1 MTDMIPAQNHRHF
14 YLIEGELADCLGYFF
29 SLSRALKK
37 PLLVAS
43 DTRIFETCS
52 GDANKQRQDITVIPN
67 SKLKQQLG
75 QSHEAVFM
83 DIEQGLSANAISLI
97 AGTIK
102 GGGLF
107 VLSLRHLSRWLAQ
120 EDAEQA
126 RYLPWP
132 LTVKN
137 AKPYFKQYFLETL
150 RLSANLHIKLDQGQL
165 PDKALS
171 RLAHNNGQLSA
182 TLEQVNLINRVQSF
196 ARKSIHNKNHQLASS
211 QLIIAHRGRGK
222 STALGMALAQLTNTN
237 MAIRFAIT
245 GPNKAALAQLETS
258 YHRALNDKTRTPNP
272 LFFSPD
278 SLIHNPITLDLLIVD
293 EAAALPL
300 PMLRALFERYQQLI
314 FSSTDHG
321 YEGAGKGFTIK
332 FSNYL
337 KQASQHLENLTL
349 NEPVRWAKEDKL
361 EAFTDSLLFLHYA
374 DSVCDTNELK
384 MHSKSSNPLETLCIK
399 HGGWVKNTRLLKN
412 CFTLLVSAHYQTS
425 PDDIRWIL
433 DDPSVNTW
441 ILKDQDKILS
451 TAILTEE
458 GQLDESLAMDVAR
471 GTRRPRGHLLP
482 QSLLAHEGHLG
493 AGKHSYWRISRIASQ
508 SLQQNLGYAS
518 CLLTA
523 ISHAA
528 SRTNIDFICSSF
540 AASYDVL
547 NFWQKNGF
555 ICIRLGTTRDQASGC
570 YSVMMIKALNANA
583 QLQADLY
590 QQHYLSNTRLN
601 LTKDYP
607 DINAELAQKLLDKAP
622 YSVSSIGI
630 SHESFKQ
637 IEKDKDQ
644 QDLALFAHHH
654 RPYATIRA
662 QLYRRYIAQGYDVEG
677 VGGELGV
684 RLLRE
689 ALTKPIRESD
699 FTQFKLNSKKAIDKA
714 LRHAVAQHLI

>member
-29 SLSRALKK
+29 SLSQALKK

-43 DTRIFETCS
+43 DTRIFETGS

-150 RLSANLHIKLDQGQL
+150 RLSGNPHIKLDQGQL
-165 PDKALS
+165 PVKALS
-171 RLAHNNGQLSA
+171 RLAHNNSPLSA
-182 TLEQVNLINRVQSF
+182 TPEQVDLINRVQSF
-196 ARKSIHNKNHQLASS
+196 ADKSIHNKNHQLTSS

-237 MAIRFAIT
+237 MAIHFAIT
-245 GPNKAALAQLETS
+245 GPNKAALAQLESS
-258 YHRALNDKTRTPNP
+258 YHRELNDKTRAPSA

-278 SLIHNPITLDLLIVD
+278 SLIHMPTRLDLLIVD

-300 PMLRALFERYQQLI
+300 PMLKALFERYHQLI

-332 FSNYL
+332 FTDFL
-337 KQASQHLENLTL
+337 KQVSQHHENLTL
-349 NEPVRWAKEDKL
+349 NEPIRWAKGDKL
-361 EAFTDSLLFLHYA
+361 EAFIDTLLFLHYG
-374 DSVCDTNELK
+374 DNLCNVNKLK
-384 MHSKSSNPLETLCIK
+384 VNTKSSNPLETLCIK
-399 HGGWVKNTRLLKN
+399 HGGWSLNTRLLN
-412 CFTLLVSAHYQTS
+412 DCFTLLVSAHYQTS

-441 ILKDQDKILS
+441 ILKDQDKIVS

-458 GQLDESLAMDVAR
+458 GQLDESLAIDVAR

-482 QSLLAHEGHLG
+482 QSLLAHEGHLD

-508 SLQQNLGYAS
+508 SLQQNLGHAS
-518 CLLTA
+518 HLLA
-523 ISHAA
+523 SIFHAGSMA
-528 SRTNIDFICSSF
+528 NIDFICSSF

-570 YSVMMIKALNANA
+570 YSVMMIKALNPRA
-583 QLQADLY
+583 QLKADLY
-590 QQHYLSNTRLN
+590 QQHYLSNTKLN
-601 LTKDYP
+601 LAKDYP
-607 DINAELAQKLLDKAP
+607 DINAELTQKLLHQAP
-622 YSVSSIGI
+622 NAVSPNADTNT
-630 SHESFKQ
+630 SFKQ
-637 IEKDKDQ
+637 IEDDKDR

-677 VGGELGV
+677 VDGEQGI

-699 FTQFKLNSKKAIDKA
+699 FTQFKLNSKKAIDRA